1 MYLLKFLF
9 NSNLVTCRVF
19 FSFLFFFSFF
29 FFEKDVEKVGTPQKV
44 YKENHLHVIFYT
56 KTKRNKKKLYIYIMW
71 PLLSLSLEVIEK

>member
-1 MYLLKFLF
+1 MYLLKVLF
-9 NSNLVTCRVF
+9 NSNLVTCRF
-19 FSFLFFFSFF
+19 FFF